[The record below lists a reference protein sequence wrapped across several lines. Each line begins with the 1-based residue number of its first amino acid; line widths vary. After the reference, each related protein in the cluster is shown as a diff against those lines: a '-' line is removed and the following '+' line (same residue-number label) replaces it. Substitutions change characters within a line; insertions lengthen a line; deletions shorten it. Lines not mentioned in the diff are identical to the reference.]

1 MKRTL
6 APMYRVYVYDNG
18 PKIVDVSVGVHWEE
32 DRFAHP
38 DFWLT
43 KDEATAALDSM
54 AWIAFPWICTRCHK
68 TRRTAAGTGH
78 PAGWRWIDVEPPEP
92 ELGGRALVCGACG
105 ATP

>member
-1 MKRTL
+1 MS
-6 APMYRVYVYDNG
+6 YCVYVTHQWG
-18 PKIVDVSVGVHWEE
+18 PIVVEYGDDLES
-32 DRFAHP
+32 DRIAHP
-38 DFWLT
+38 GRWDS
-43 KDEATAALDSM
+43 EAEAHAALDAM
-54 AWIAFPWICTRCHK
+54 AWIVLPWICTRCHK